1 MSIKLKDLR
10 HLNSIV
16 RARRRG
22 SRVVVRTA
30 PALIVFGLLAVPIAG
45 AQVNV
50 TTQQNDIARTGQN
63 LNETSLTTST
73 VNSTQFGKLFARP
86 VAGAIS
92 AQPLYL
98 SGVTINGATHN
109 VVFVATRSDVVYAFD
124 ADSNTGANASPLW
137 SASMLSPAHGAS
149 AGTAIYVSLGITSS
163 PPLL

>member
-50 TTQQNDIARTGQN
+50 TTQQNDIART
-63 LNETSLTTST
+63 
-73 VNSTQFGKLFARP
+73 
-86 VAGAIS
+86 
-92 AQPLYL
+92 
-98 SGVTINGATHN
+98 
-109 VVFVATRSDVVYAFD
+109 
-124 ADSNTGANASPLW
+124 
-137 SASMLSPAHGAS
+137 
-149 AGTAIYVSLGITSS
+149 
-163 PPLL
+163 